1 MTTSRRSTLMEGTH
15 AKAMLDAPS
24 KTARETVAEDD
35 VEKLIAFAST
45 ILRVPTESE
54 GVFFNEE

>member
-1 MTTSRRSTLMEGTH
+1 MEVTH
-15 AKAMLDAPS
+15 AKATLDVPR
-24 KTARETVAEDD
+24 KTARESVAEED

-54 GVFFNEE
+54 GVFFNEG